1 MPTESYNI
9 VVFLQRL
16 FSLTEYGQVRA
27 LDIIVRR
34 RAQPSTRAVMV
45 RAPTSSVRKVG
56 AVPEFWA
63 SITLNGSSENYQ
75 NVSVMNG
82 DVNNTSLVQRAVI

>member
-1 MPTESYNI
+1 
-9 VVFLQRL
+9 
-16 FSLTEYGQVRA
+16 VRA